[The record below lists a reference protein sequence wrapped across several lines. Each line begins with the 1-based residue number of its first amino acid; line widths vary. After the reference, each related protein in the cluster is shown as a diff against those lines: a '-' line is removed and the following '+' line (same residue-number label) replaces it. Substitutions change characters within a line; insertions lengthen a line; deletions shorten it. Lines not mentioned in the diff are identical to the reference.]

1 MTELQNTPTPHIG
14 AKQGEIAETILLPG
28 DPLRAKFIADTFLK
42 DVRQVTGVRGMLGF
56 TGTYEGRPISV
67 MGSGM
72 GMPSIGIYSYEL
84 FNFYGVENIIRIGS
98 AGSYTPKAKI
108 FDVVLATGAYSE
120 SNYAVTQSGD
130 TDDIQKPS
138 EELNN
143 ALRTSA
149 KKQGIPLIEGTI
161 HSSDVFYREDSGAR
175 PTYWEVLRDEKG
187 CLAVEMESFALFHNA
202 KVLGKH
208 AACILTISDS
218 FVSPEITTAEER
230 QTSFTAMMKVALG
243 AVLE

>member
-1 MTELQNTPTPHIG
+1 MSTPHIAAEMG
-14 AKQGEIAETILLPG
+14 DFAKTVLMPG
-28 DPLRAKFIADTFLK
+28 DPLRAQFIAETFLQ

-84 FNFYGVENIIRIGS
+84 YTQYGVESIIRIGS
-98 AGSYTPKAKI
+98 AGSYTEKARL

-120 SNYAVTQSGD
+120 SSYAATQSGD
-130 TDDIQKPS
+130 SSDIQRPS
-138 EELNN
+138 EALNA
-143 ALRTSA
+143 ALRRSA
-149 KKQGIPLIEGTI
+149 GAQGIPLIEGII
-161 HSSDVFYREDSGAR
+161 HSSDVFYRQPSDQK
-175 PTYWEVLRDEKG
+175 PTYWERLRDEKG

-208 AACILTISDS
+208 AACLLTISDS
-218 FVSPEITTAEER
+218 FVSPEATTAEQR

-243 AVLE
+243 AQL